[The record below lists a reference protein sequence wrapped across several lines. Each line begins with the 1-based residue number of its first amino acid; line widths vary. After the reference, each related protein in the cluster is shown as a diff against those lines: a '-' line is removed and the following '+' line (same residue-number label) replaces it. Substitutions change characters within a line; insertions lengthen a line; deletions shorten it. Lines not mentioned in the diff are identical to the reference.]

1 MKLFAHFQR
10 TKRQEIL
17 PCESYIERLGIMK
30 HFAQDSFEDDLPDE
44 DVDEV
49 FSRLDQL
56 KPPAD
61 FVNRVMQA
69 ISRLPLPQ
77 MLQPGAE
84 LDWDDEDL
92 IVHHEHKRPS

>member
-1 MKLFAHFQR
+1 
-10 TKRQEIL
+10 
-17 PCESYIERLGIMK
+17 MK
-30 HFAQDSFEDDLPDE
+30 HFAQDSFEDDLPRDE

-69 ISRLPLPQ
+69 VSRLPLPQ
-77 MLQPGAE
+77 VLQPCAE
-84 LDWDDEDL
+84 LDWDDEGL

>member
-1 MKLFAHFQR
+1 
-10 TKRQEIL
+10 
-17 PCESYIERLGIMK
+17 MK
-30 HFAQDSFEDDLPDE
+30 HFVQDSFGDDLPDE

-56 KPPAD
+56 KPPTG
-61 FVNRVMQA
+61 FVNRVMLA

-84 LDWDDEDL
+84 LDWDDEGL
-92 IVHHEHKRPS
+92 IVYHEHKRPS

>member
-1 MKLFAHFQR
+1 
-10 TKRQEIL
+10 
-17 PCESYIERLGIMK
+17 MK
-30 HFAQDSFEDDLPDE
+30 HFAQDSFGDDLPGDE

-77 MLQPGAE
+77 MLQPGGE

>member
-84 LDWDDEDL
+84 LDWDDEGL

>member
-1 MKLFAHFQR
+1 
-10 TKRQEIL
+10 
-17 PCESYIERLGIMK
+17 MK
-30 HFAQDSFEDDLPDE
+30 HFAQDSFGDDPPDG

-77 MLQPGAE
+77 MFQPGAE
-84 LDWDDEDL
+84 LDWDDEGL